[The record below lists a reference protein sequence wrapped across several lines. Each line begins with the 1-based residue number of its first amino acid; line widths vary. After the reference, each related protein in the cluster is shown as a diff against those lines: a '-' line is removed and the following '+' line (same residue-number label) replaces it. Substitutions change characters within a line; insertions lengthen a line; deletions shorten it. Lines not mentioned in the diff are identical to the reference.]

1 MSKSDILK
9 GNTSFFIYVCALEIG
24 VFIFITTMCAHFSN
38 LNDSTTLMLKA
49 HKWIPTTLFI
59 MSAIGWVFHG
69 IYASNHEAWF
79 EHEEDHVLSYTL
91 WYLWYI
97 LTFSWAIYYPA
108 IAFGIICKFIFYDC
122 TIGLI
127 RLLSGTRKKKTKQ
140 TITEQYDTLLKR

>member
-9 GNTSFFIYVCALEIG
+9 GNTSAFIYLCALEIG
-24 VFIFITTMCAHFSN
+24 VFALITTMCAHFSD

-59 MSAIGWVFHG
+59 MSVIGWVFHG
-69 IYASNHEAWF
+69 IYLSNHEVWF

-91 WYLWYI
+91 WYLWFI
-97 LTFSWAIYYPA
+97 LTFSWVIYFLE
-108 IAFGIICKFIFYDC
+108 IVLRKIGKFIFYDC

>member
-9 GNTSFFIYVCALEIG
+9 GNTSFFIYACALEIG
-24 VFIFITTMCAHFSN
+24 VFISIVTMCAHFSA
-38 LNDSTTLMLKA
+38 LEDSTTLMLKA
-49 HKWIPTTLFI
+49 HKWIPTILFF

-69 IYASNHEAWF
+69 IYASNCNAWF
-79 EHEEDHVLSYTL
+79 EREEDHVLSYTL

-97 LTFSWAIYYPA
+97 LTFTWVVYYPS
-108 IAFGIICKFIFYDC
+108 ILLGNLCKFIFYDC